1 MSSVQSFIIS
11 CAKIKVSF
19 LIKEINQLQI
29 QIWMAST
36 GTLKLH
42 TVDSRVNKHI
52 YARSVHFL
60 ISICVIDVLTGIYYA
75 HIHIYI
81 LHIFLE
87 GFSRKLRINGQWPIS
102 LFTSGRVIRCQE
114 YSSCQP
120 RTEYSKLCWN
130 FLRHGGRITSEIT
143 GKRRWSSIEGEMTH
157 CSLCLQVQS

>member
-60 ISICVIDVLTGIYYA
+60 ISICVIDVLTGVYYM
-75 HIHIYI
+75 HIRIYI
-81 LHIFLE
+81 LHIFWKA
-87 GFSRKLRINGQWPIS
+87 SQDNYVSMDNGQSHCLLQGESFAAKDTQVVGHVLSIRSFARIS
-102 LFTSGRVIRCQE
+102 
-114 YSSCQP
+114 
-120 RTEYSKLCWN
+120 
-130 FLRHGGRITSEIT
+130 
-143 GKRRWSSIEGEMTH
+143 
-157 CSLCLQVQS
+157 